1 MSAIRVV
8 RSIGEDDGVE
18 YGVEDERRV
27 EERGTE
33 REMVRSPIAGLEF
46 QEVFT
51 AVMKDNS
58 EISS

>member
-8 RSIGEDDGVE
+8 RPIGEDDGVE

-33 REMVRSPIAGLEF
+33 RNGEIANSWVRVSRGFHCCHEG
-46 QEVFT
+46 
-51 AVMKDNS
+51 
-58 EISS
+58 